1 MAASCALGSMAV
13 GGLTDYLP
21 FLLREIS
28 SQPRRQYLLLHSLKD
43 VIRWL
48 KDLFPARPPDVPDVA
63 LWRPLVAIKEWK
75 KV

>member
-1 MAASCALGSMAV
+1 MAV
-13 GGLTDYLP
+13 GGLNDYLP

-48 KDLFPARPPDVPDVA
+48 FERPFLFSSHLSEVTVFNKAARLNVA
-63 LWRPLVAIKEWK
+63 LWRPHVAIKE
-75 KV
+75 